1 MYEEQGL
8 WPNRTLG
15 SYLEQSARQAPESLA
30 VVDGEVRLSYVELLR
45 RTLRT
50 AAAFRA
56 AGVRRHDV
64 VTVDLPNWWEALV
77 VCQATLRLGAV
88 VNPVIPI
95 YRDREIDFILRQAKP
110 KIVVIPHRFRGFDYV
125 AMLER
130 LTSSQTN
137 GPTVLVVRAE
147 GDLPKGFICFES
159 FVEASLSKIVS
170 DDVAEDSFE
179 EPDVMDAADP
189 NDVTLL
195 LYTSGTTAEPKGV
208 LHNHRTLAYENQS
221 LIDLYGLQFSD
232 TLFMAS
238 PVTHI
243 TGFLYG
249 VLMPAMLGATSVLMD
264 VWDPTAAMQLIERET
279 CRVTVAASPFLQG
292 LCDAYEQRSSRCSL
306 TLFLC
311 GGADVPS
318 ELVYHSRSIL
328 GTQVFRVYGSSE
340 FPTFSAG
347 SPSNDI
353 SVAAESDGM
362 PIGPAECRLHDV
374 TNGVGELLVRG
385 PELFL
390 GYYDGSLNA
399 DAFSDDGFFFT
410 GDLASLDSSG
420 ALTIKGRK
428 KDIILRNGENL
439 SAREIEDLLYEHPSV
454 KEVAVVAMPDART
467 GERACAFVVP
477 TPGALPTLAELCAYL
492 ETARI
497 AKQKLPEWLEIVDA
511 LPTTATGKVQK
522 FVLRNRAKTLANG
535 VSAIEEST

>member
-1 MYEEQGL
+1 
-8 WPNRTLG
+8 
-15 SYLEQSARQAPESLA
+15 
-30 VVDGEVRLSYVELLR
+30 
-45 RTLRT
+45 
-50 AAAFRA
+50 
-56 AGVRRHDV
+56 
-64 VTVDLPNWWEALV
+64 
-77 VCQATLRLGAV
+77 
-88 VNPVIPI
+88 
-95 YRDREIDFILRQAKP
+95 
-110 KIVVIPHRFRGFDYV
+110 
-125 AMLER
+125 MLER
-130 LTSSQTN
+130 LTSSRSN

-147 GDLPKGFICFES
+147 GDLPRGFLPFET
-159 FVEASLSKIVS
+159 FVDSGIGQG
-170 DDVAEDSFE
+170 VAEGGAGKSPVE
-179 EPDVMDAADP
+179 SELADGADL
-189 NDVTLL
+189 NDITLL

-221 LIDLYGLQFSD
+221 LIDLYGLQVSD
-232 TLFMAS
+232 TVFTAS

-264 VWDPTAAMQLIERET
+264 VWDPTKAMQLIERET
-279 CRVTVAASPFLQG
+279 CRFTVAASPFLQG
-292 LCDAYEQRSSRCSL
+292 LCDVYEQHASRCSL
-306 TLFLC
+306 KLFLC

-318 ELVYHSRSIL
+318 ELVYHSRSVL

-347 SPSNDI
+347 SPRYDI

-362 PIGPAECRLHDV
+362 PIGPAECRLNDV

-390 GYYDGSLNA
+390 GYYDASLNEK
-399 DAFSDDGFFFT
+399 AFSDDGFFYT

-454 KEVAVVAMPDART
+454 KEVAVVAMPDSRT
-467 GERACAFVVP
+467 GEKACAFVVP

-492 ETARI
+492 EAARI
-497 AKQKLPEWLEIVDA
+497 ARQKLPEWLEIIDA

-522 FVLRNRAKTLANG
+522 YLLRDRAKTLANG
-535 VSAIEEST
+535 VSTMEELT

>member
-1 MYEEQGL
+1 
-8 WPNRTLG
+8 
-15 SYLEQSARQAPESLA
+15 LA
-30 VVDGEVRLSYVELLR
+30 VVDGAERLSYDELLL

-50 AAAFRA
+50 AAAFRN
-56 AGVRRHDV
+56 AGLQRHDI
-64 VTVDLPNWWEALV
+64 VTVDLPNWWESSV
-77 VCQATLRLGAV
+77 VFQATIRLGAV

-95 YRDREIDFILRQAKP
+95 YRDREIEFILRQASP

-130 LTSSQTN
+130 LTLSHSN

-147 GDLPKGFICFES
+147 GELPKGFIPFES
-159 FVEASLSKIVS
+159 FVDSGLRPSADDQGTAQSLKVPE
-170 DDVAEDSFE
+170 VPDS
-179 EPDVMDAADP
+179 ADP
-189 NDVTLL
+189 DDITLL

-221 LIDLYGLQFSD
+221 LIDLYGLQISD
-232 TLFMAS
+232 TVFAAS

-249 VLMPAMLGATSVLMD
+249 VLMPTMLGATSVLTD
-264 VWDPTAAMQLIERET
+264 VWIPSEAMQLIERET
-279 CRVTVAASPFLQG
+279 CQFTVAASPFLQG
-292 LCDAYEQRSSRCSL
+292 LCDVYEQHSIPCSL
-306 TLFLC
+306 RLFLC

-328 GTQVFRVYGSSE
+328 GTEVFRVYGSSE

-347 SPSNDI
+347 SPKEGI
-353 SVAAESDGM
+353 TVAAESDGM
-362 PIGPAECRLHDV
+362 PIGSAECQLFNV
-374 TNGVGELLVRG
+374 TDGVGELLVRG

-390 GYYDGSLNA
+390 GYFDRSLNA
-399 DAFSDDGFFFT
+399 DAFTDDGFFRT

-428 KDIILRNGENL
+428 KDIIVRNGENL

-454 KEVAVVAMPDART
+454 KEVAIVAMPDPRT

-477 TPGALPTLAELCAYL
+477 APGESPTLAELCAYL
-492 ETARI
+492 ESARI
-497 AKQKLPEWLEIVDA
+497 ARQKLPEWLELIDA
-511 LPTTATGKVQK
+511 LPMTATGKVQK
-522 FVLRNRAKTLANG
+522 FVLRDRAKTLAN
-535 VSAIEEST
+535 VTSTMEEST